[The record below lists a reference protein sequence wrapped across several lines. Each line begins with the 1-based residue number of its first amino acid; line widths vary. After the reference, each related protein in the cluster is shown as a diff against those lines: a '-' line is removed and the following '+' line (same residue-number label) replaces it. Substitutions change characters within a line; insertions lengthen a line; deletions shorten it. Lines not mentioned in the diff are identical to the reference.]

1 MRDDAFYVGET
12 GRRIRW
18 TCTTS
23 SAAHTGKRA
32 RNTALW
38 CICATGGATS
48 SHPAP
53 YTRAQGRCSA

>member
-1 MRDDAFYVGET
+1 MRKKWVG
-12 GRRIRW
+12 RPIRPAPLA
-18 TCTTS
+18 TS
-23 SAAHTGKRA
+23 SAGRTARRA